1 MVKNTELELVSEK
14 FQGKFYQQINPQM
27 KTISPKDLNNLQ
39 LQTLLQTAIAPRPIA
54 LASTV
59 DKDGN
64 MNLSPFSFFNLF
76 STNPPVVIFS
86 PSRRVRDN
94 TTKHTLENVHEVP
107 EVVIG
112 IVNYNIVQQISL
124 ASTEYEKE
132 VNEFV
137 KAGLTMKDADLVKAK
152 LIEECPVNLE
162 CKVLEIKALGTE
174 GGAGNLVICEVLKIH
189 VREEYL
195 NEEGNLDQKKLD
207 LVARLGGNW
216 YSRNNE
222 KNLFEVPKPLV
233 TKGIGFDL
241 LPNEIKYSNIF
252 TGNDLG
258 MLPNTEQLPEGSF
271 SNDENIH
278 SEARKFLL
286 LNNIEEAWKIL
297 TVKI

>member
-1 MVKNTELELVSEK
+1 
-14 FQGKFYQQINPQM
+14 M

-54 LASTV
+54 LASTI

-64 MNLSPFSFFNLF
+64 INLSPFSFFNMF
-76 STNPPVVIFS
+76 SSNPPVVIFS
-86 PSRRVRDN
+86 PARRVRDN
-94 TTKHTLENVHEVP
+94 TTKHTLENVLEIP

-112 IVNYNIVQQISL
+112 IVNFKIVQQISL
-124 ASTEYEKE
+124 ASTEYEKG

-137 KAGLTMKDADLVKAK
+137 KSGLTMKDSDVVRPK
-152 LIEECPVNLE
+152 LIDDCPVNLE
-162 CKVLEIKALGTE
+162 CKVLEIKHLGTE
-174 GGAGNLVICEVLKIH
+174 GGAGNLVICEILKIH

-195 NEEGNLDQKKLD
+195 NEEGNLDQMKLD

-222 KNLFEVPKPLV
+222 NNLFEVPKPLV

-241 LPNEIKYSNIF
+241 LPNEIKYSKVF

-258 MLPNTEQLPEGSF
+258 MLANVEKLPNGDFHS
-271 SNDENIH
+271 DESKH
-278 SEARKFLL
+278 LVAQKLL
-286 LNNIEEAWKIL
+286 LENKIEEAWNLLIQK
-297 TVKI
+297 

>member
-1 MVKNTELELVSEK
+1 
-14 FQGKFYQQINPQM
+14 M

-54 LASTV
+54 LASTI

-64 MNLSPFSFFNLF
+64 INLSPFSFFNMF
-76 STNPPVVIFS
+76 SSNPPVVIFS
-86 PSRRVRDN
+86 PARRVRDN
-94 TTKHTLENVHEVP
+94 TTKHTLENVLEIP

-112 IVNYNIVQQISL
+112 IVNFKIVQQISL
-124 ASTEYEKE
+124 ASTEYEKG

-137 KAGLTMKDADLVKAK
+137 KSGLTMKDSDLVRPK
-152 LIEECPVNLE
+152 LIDDCPVNLE
-162 CKVLEIKALGTE
+162 CKVLEIKHLGTE
-174 GGAGNLVICEVLKIH
+174 GGAGNLVICEILKIH

-195 NEEGNLDQKKLD
+195 NEEGNLDQMKLD

-222 KNLFEVPKPLV
+222 NNLFEVPKPLV

-241 LPNEIKYSNIF
+241 LPNEIKYSKVF

-258 MLPNTEQLPEGSF
+258 MLANVEKLPNGDFHS
-271 SNDENIH
+271 DESKH
-278 SEARKFLL
+278 LDAQKLL
-286 LNNIEEAWKIL
+286 LENKIEEAWKIL
-297 TVKI
+297 ISN